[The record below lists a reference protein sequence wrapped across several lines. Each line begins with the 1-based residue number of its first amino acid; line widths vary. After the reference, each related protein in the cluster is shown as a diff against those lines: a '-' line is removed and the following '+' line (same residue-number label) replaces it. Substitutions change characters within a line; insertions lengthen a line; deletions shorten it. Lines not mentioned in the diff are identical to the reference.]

1 MSNKNFL
8 FLLGGHDLEMLEI
21 AGMLRE
27 HGMAFI
33 DLKLKWGAKLSAYQS
48 FFANDKTTVGIEL
61 IRDIAPPQN
70 YIDIDHHNDRSNEPA
85 SIEQVAAL
93 LGIALTRYQQLVAA
107 NDKGYI
113 PAMLAMGATEEEI
126 WSIRLKDR
134 QAQGATEELEKAAEI
149 ALQQAVYAGNI
160 LLVKAESTPFSPITD
175 RIWQV
180 PQKIVYTNAELTYFG
195 KGIDILQTHFAS
207 LIDERKAY
215 SGGGGQGFFGLA
227 NGSFHQT
234 EIEKI
239 IFEIVELL
247 GNPQCI
253 VVNDRLQKMII

>member
-27 HGMAFI
+27 QGVAFI

-61 IRDIAPPQN
+61 IRDIEPPDN
-70 YIDIDHHNDRSNEPA
+70 YIDVDHHNDRSNEPA

-107 NDKGYI
+107 NDRGYI
-113 PAMLAMGATEEEI
+113 PAMLAMGATEEEV
-126 WSIRLKDR
+126 WMVRKKDR
-134 QAQGATEELEKAAEI
+134 LAQGVTEEMERAAET
-149 ALQQAVYAGNI
+149 ALQQATYTGNI
-160 LLVKAESTPFSPITD
+160 LMVKASASPFSPITD

-180 PQKIVYTNAELTYFG
+180 PQKIIYTDTELAYFG
-195 KGIDILQTHFAS
+195 KGIELLQKHYAT
-207 LIDERKAY
+207 LIQEHKAY
-215 SGGGGQGFFGLA
+215 SGGGSTGFFGLA
-227 NGSFHQT
+227 KGNFSQT

-247 GNPQCI
+247 RNQ
-253 VVNDRLQKMII
+253 